1 MIKSEDCNEWAGQT
15 AELRRHST
23 HGEFLASETEPFSDA
38 STLHACAART
48 DSFEN
53 YKTAPFRRIYL
64 WAVPR
69 RLRRPGVP
77 FRSYIFPFVNTTG
90 AGPLLF
96 HSL

>member
-1 MIKSEDCNEWAGQT
+1 MTSRVSRPEDCNEWAGQT
-15 AELRRHST
+15 GELRRDSI

-38 STLHACAART
+38 STLRPCVART

-69 RLRRPGVP
+69 RLWRPGVP
-77 FRSYIFPFVNTTG
+77 FRSYIFPFV
-90 AGPLLF
+90 
-96 HSL
+96 

>member
-1 MIKSEDCNEWAGQT
+1 MGRGKLPNFGAN
-15 AELRRHST
+15 ST
-23 HGEFLASETEPFSDA
+23 HGEFPASETEPFSDA

-53 YKTAPFRRIYL
+53 YKTAPFGRIYL

-77 FRSYIFPFVNTTG
+77 FRSYIFPFV
-90 AGPLLF
+90 
-96 HSL
+96 